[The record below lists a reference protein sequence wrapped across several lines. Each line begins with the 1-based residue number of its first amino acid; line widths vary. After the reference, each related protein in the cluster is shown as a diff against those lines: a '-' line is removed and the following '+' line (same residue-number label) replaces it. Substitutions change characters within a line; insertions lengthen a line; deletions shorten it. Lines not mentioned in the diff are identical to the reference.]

1 MKKNRNI
8 VPCISRKDRI
18 RDRAGLDMGK
28 GDRGLVRM
36 EQCRGSEAGR
46 TVHPGSMAVREA
58 EDPEE
63 IMAQANGLME
73 ITAAIISRA
82 LPGKQIPGFRIAD
95 L

>member
-18 RDRAGLDMGK
+18 RDRAGMDMGK
-28 GDRGLVRM
+28 GDRGLGRM
-36 EQCRGSEAGR
+36 DQCRGSGAGR
-46 TVHPGSMAVREA
+46 TVHPGMAVREA

-82 LPGKQIPGFRIAD
+82 LPGKQFSGFRIAD
-95 L
+95 